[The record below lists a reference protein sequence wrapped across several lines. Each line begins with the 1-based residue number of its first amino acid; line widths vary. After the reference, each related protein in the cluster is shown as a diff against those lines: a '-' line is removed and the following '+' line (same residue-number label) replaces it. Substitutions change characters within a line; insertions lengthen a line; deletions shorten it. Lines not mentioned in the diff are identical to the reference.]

1 MAQKKT
7 KAALSLRILRF
18 FGRFHRLD
26 GGLHDFQFFFVQGI
40 KHSLNSFPALAPSIL
55 GRIEVLIYRY
65 IEHCDHLIK
74 SIEARVL
81 AVILVIHDGA
91 RSPVNNIGQLLLRH
105 PAGLPRP
112 LNGEPY
118 IVKIKSSFISFKLHN
133 ITQCHFT
140 FRVLVFE
147 RLYISFY

>member
-26 GGLHDFQFFFVQGI
+26 GGLHDFQFFFVQGAQ
-40 KHSLNSFPALAPSIL
+40 HGVNSFSALAPSIF
-55 GRIEVLIYRY
+55 GRIEILIHRY
-65 IEHCDHLIK
+65 IEHCNHLIK
-74 SIEARVL
+74 GVEAWVL
-81 AVILVIHDGA
+81 SVILVIHNGVW
-91 RSPVNNIGQLLLRH
+91 RTVNNIGQLFLCH

-112 LNGEPY
+112 LDSEPY